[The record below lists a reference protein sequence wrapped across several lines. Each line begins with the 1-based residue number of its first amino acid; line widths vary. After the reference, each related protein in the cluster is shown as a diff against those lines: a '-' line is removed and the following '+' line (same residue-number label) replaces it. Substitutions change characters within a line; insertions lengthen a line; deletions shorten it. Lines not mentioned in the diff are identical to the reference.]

1 MGCNVS
7 ICQWCA
13 MFHGHVNMLRTA
25 HRKHHDNPEEKKLNS
40 QKQHSYNCK
49 YIQTDRQMV
58 IVGQKEPNQKADYH

>member
-1 MGCNVS
+1 
-7 ICQWCA
+7 
-13 MFHGHVNMLRTA
+13 MLRTA